1 MSTKKKRTSSPR
13 RRTTRRPSAPTKRPR
28 IPPAIEITL
37 EEQRDSV
44 KAAISL
50 VYCLHSTLLHQEVP
64 DAAPSESKAV
74 DDACDMADLT
84 DITRLLLVKL
94 NNVFEALDPGELVE
108 AKVDPEESRLTKI
121 ARGTSDSDEREAP

>member
-1 MSTKKKRTSSPR
+1 MSKKKRASSSSPR
-13 RRTTRRPSAPTKRPR
+13 TNRRPSAAPTKPARM
-28 IPPAIEITL
+28 PPVIQIAL

-64 DAAPSESKAV
+64 DAGPSESEAV

-108 AKVDPEESRLTKI
+108 AKR
-121 ARGTSDSDEREAP
+121 RRHGREG